1 MDLLVEHVGRRTFL
15 KLLGAAAPAVAASA
29 CSSVPPERIIP
40 YVVPPEDD
48 VPGVATWYASSCGEC
63 PAGCGTRVRT
73 REGRAVKIE
82 GNPEHPINRGRLC
95 IRGQAALQG
104 LYNPDRLRG
113 AHRREV
119 MPAGQSRLVPV
130 AWDDALVALTDR
142 VRMLRDEGRANRIA
156 IVTPL
161 ISGSLDRL
169 FDAWAKATGARRVRY
184 EPFGYE
190 AIRTASRLCFG
201 REAVPHFNLARADVL
216 VSFGADFLETWLSTV
231 EYTSAF
237 TDAHRLRDGRKSR
250 FVHVEPRRSLTASS
264 ADEWLASSPGTEML
278 VALAMI
284 QVIVGE
290 KRSQGPSNNDLKTVG
305 DLVAP
310 FSPDQ
315 VADRTGIPAQK
326 ITDLAR
332 SFSDPQAGAGRS
344 LAIGGGVSVSGS
356 NATGL
361 QAAIHLLNYVAGNV
375 GTTVRFGPDQSY
387 GRVNSYRDMV
397 DLVGALRSGEVELLI
412 TYDVNLAFTLPGAL
426 DAGAALQRVP
436 FVASFSNVL
445 DETATRANL
454 VLPTHSPLESWGDT
468 EPRSGV
474 RGVVQPVMQPLFDS
488 RHVGDMLIDVARRL
502 GDDVANDVPG
512 ENFFEYMRADWQ
524 AFHKQRSDG
533 SDFDEFW
540 AAALERGGVWSE
552 ATVQQVRLGAD
563 AARLTFEPATFDG
576 AADGLAVLP
585 YASLHFYDG
594 RGANRP
600 WLQEI
605 PDPVT
610 KAAWASWAEV
620 HPDTAKA
627 IGASDG
633 QLVTVESMHGKLEA
647 SLITNSQLRPGVVA
661 IPIGQGHTQYGR
673 YATGRGINPIAL
685 IDPAPEALSG
695 GTRWLSVRARLTP
708 RDLRRPVVRGQG
720 SEAQFD
726 REVARVVSLN
736 EAGGAGRAGGAGGA
750 VRGGGGAPPPVEE
763 KRAGE
768 NHRSLSPEHR
778 HPVHRWGMAIDLDAC
793 SGCNACVAACYA
805 ENNVP
810 VMGAEALQRSRTMSW
825 LRIERFVATTEPR
838 DSSPARPTT
847 NDQRPTTS
855 DIRFI
860 PVLCQHCDHAPC
872 ETVCP
877 VYATYHTD
885 EGLNAQI
892 YNRCVG
898 TRYCSNNCPYKVRRF
913 NWFEPEFP
921 EPLHLQLNPDVTV
934 RSVGVMEKCTFC
946 VQRIQ
951 EGKDRAKDE
960 SRNVRDG
967 EIVPACAQTCPGQ
980 AIVFGDLNDPAS
992 RVAQL
997 GRDARAYRLFDD
1009 LNTRPAVT
1017 YLAKVT
1023 R

>member
-1 MDLLVEHVGRRTFL
+1 LLKVMNDPLLEHVGRRTFL

-48 VPGVATWYASSCGEC
+48 VPGVAAWYASSCGEC

-130 AWDDALVALTDR
+130 AWDDALVALSDR

-169 FDAWAKATGARRVRY
+169 FDAWANATGARRVRY

-201 REAVPHFNLARADVL
+201 REAVPHFDLARAGVL

-237 TDAHRLRDGRKSR
+237 TDVHRLRDGRKSK

-290 KRSQGPSNNDLKTVG
+290 KRSQGPSNNDLKTIG

-375 GTTVRFGPDQSY
+375 GTTVRFGPNQSY
-387 GRVNSYRDMV
+387 GRVNPYRDMV
-397 DLVGALRSGEVELLI
+397 DLVGAVRSGEVELLI

-474 RGVVQPVMQPLFDS
+474 RGLVQPAMQPLFDS

-502 GDDVANDVPG
+502 GDDVANDVQG

-524 AFHKQRSDG
+524 AFHKRLSDG
-533 SDFDEFW
+533 SEFDEFW
-540 AAALERGGVWSE
+540 AAALERGGLWSE
-552 ATVQQVRLGAD
+552 ATVEQVRLGAD

-633 QLVTVESMHGKLEA
+633 QLVTIESMHGKLDA

-673 YATGRGINPIAL
+673 YATGRGINPIVL

-708 RDLRRPVVRGQG
+708 RDLRRPVMRSQG
-720 SEAQFD
+720 NEEQFD
-726 REVARVVSLN
+726 REIARVVSIN
-736 EAGGAGRAGGAGGA
+736 EVAGGGAPAAMPGGGQGIRGEASA
-750 VRGGGGAPPPVEE
+750 SVRGGGGAPPPVEE
-763 KRAGE
+763 RRPGG
-768 NHRSLSPEHR
+768 NHRSLSPEHS

-810 VMGAEALQRSRTMSW
+810 VMGPEALQRRRTMSW
-825 LRIERFVATTEPR
+825 LRIERFV
-838 DSSPARPTT
+838 
-847 NDQRPTTS
+847 TS
-855 DIRFI
+855 DVRFV
-860 PVLCQHCDHAPC
+860 PLLCQHCDHAPC

-992 RVAQL
+992 RVAQI

-1017 YLAKVT
+1017 YLKKVLQ
-1023 R
+1023 

>member
-1 MDLLVEHVGRRTFL
+1 MDPLVEHVGRRTFL

-113 AHRREV
+113 AHRREA
-119 MPAGQSRLVPV
+119 MPAGQSRLTPV

-161 ISGSLDRL
+161 ITGSLDRL
-169 FDAWAKATGARRVRY
+169 FDKWAKAIGARRVRY
-184 EPFGYE
+184 EPFAYE
-190 AIRTASRLCFG
+190 SIRTASRLCFG
-201 REAVPHFNLARADVL
+201 REAVPHFDFSRADVL
-216 VSFGADFLETWLSTV
+216 LSFGADFLETWLSTV
-231 EYTSAF
+231 EYASAF
-237 TDAHRLRDGRKSR
+237 TDAHRLHDGRKSR
-250 FVHVEPRRSLTASS
+250 FVHIEPRRSLTASS
-264 ADEWLASSPGTEML
+264 ADEWLASSPGAEVL

-290 KRSQGPSNNDLKTVG
+290 KRSQGPSNSDLKTIG

-310 FSPDQ
+310 FSPAQ

-356 NATGL
+356 NATSL

-387 GRVNSYRDMV
+387 GRVSSYRDMV

-426 DAGAALQRVP
+426 DAAAALQRVP
-436 FVASFSNVL
+436 FVASLSNVL
-445 DETATRANL
+445 NETVTQAHL
-454 VLPTHSPLESWGDT
+454 VLPTHSTLESWGDT

-474 RGVVQPVMQPLFDS
+474 RGLMQPVMQPLFDS
-488 RHVGDMLIDVARRL
+488 RHVGDTLIDVARRL

-512 ENFFEYMRADWQ
+512 ENFFEYLRADWQ
-524 AFHKQRSDG
+524 AFHKQLSDG
-533 SDFDEFW
+533 TDFDEFW
-540 AAALERGGVWSE
+540 AAALERGGVWTE
-552 ATVQQVRLGAD
+552 ATVERVRLGAD
-563 AARLTFEPATFDG
+563 VARLTFEPASFDG
-576 AADGLAVLP
+576 AADGLVVLP

-627 IGASDG
+627 IGAADG
-633 QLVTVESMHGKLEA
+633 QLVTVESMHGKLDA
-647 SLITNSQLRPGVVA
+647 SLLTNSQLRPGVVA

-673 YATGRGINPIAL
+673 YATGRGVNPIAL

-695 GTRWLSVRARLTP
+695 GTRWLSARAHLTP

-720 SEAQFD
+720 SEEQFD
-726 REVARVVSLN
+726 RDIARVISLN
-736 EAGGAGRAGGAGGA
+736 EAGRA
-750 VRGGGGAPPPVEE
+750 GGAPPPVEE
-763 KRAGE
+763 SRAE
-768 NHRSLSPEHR
+768 HRSLSPEHS

-825 LRIERFVATTEPR
+825 LRIERFV
-838 DSSPARPTT
+838 T
-847 NDQRPTTS
+847 NDV
-855 DIRFI
+855 RFV
-860 PVLCQHCDHAPC
+860 PLLCQHCDHAPC

-951 EGKDRAKDE
+951 EGKDHAKDE
-960 SRNVRDG
+960 NRTVRDG

-992 RVAQL
+992 RVSQI
-997 GRDARAYRLFDD
+997 GRDTRAYRLFDD

>member
-1 MDLLVEHVGRRTFL
+1 
-15 KLLGAAAPAVAASA
+15 
-29 CSSVPPERIIP
+29 
-40 YVVPPEDD
+40 
-48 VPGVATWYASSCGEC
+48 
-63 PAGCGTRVRT
+63 
-73 REGRAVKIE
+73 
-82 GNPEHPINRGRLC
+82 
-95 IRGQAALQG
+95 
-104 LYNPDRLRG
+104 
-113 AHRREV
+113 
-119 MPAGQSRLVPV
+119 MPAGRSRLSPV
-130 AWDDALVALTDR
+130 AWDDAIVALTDR
-142 VRMLRDEGRANRIA
+142 VRMLRDEGKANRIA

-161 ISGSLDRL
+161 ITGSLDRL
-169 FDAWAKATGARRVRY
+169 FDAWAKAIGGARRVRY

-201 REAVPHFNLARADVL
+201 REAVPHLDLARADVL

-231 EYTSAF
+231 EYTRAF
-237 TDAHRLRDGRKSR
+237 TEAHRLRDGRKSR
-250 FVHVEPRRSLTASS
+250 FVHVEPRRSLTASN

-284 QVIVGE
+284 QVIIEEG
-290 KRSQGPSNNDLKTVG
+290 RSQGPSNSDLKTIA
-305 DLVAP
+305 DLVAQ
-310 FSPDQ
+310 FSPDR

-326 ITDLAR
+326 IADLAR

-344 LAIGGGVSVSGS
+344 LALGGGVSVSGS

-387 GRVNSYRDMV
+387 GRLTPYRDIV
-397 DLVGALRSGEVELLI
+397 NLIGAVRSGEVDLLI
-412 TYDVNLAFTLPGAL
+412 TYDVNVAFTLPGAL
-426 DAGAALQRVP
+426 DVEGALQRVP
-436 FVASFSNVL
+436 FVASLSNVL
-445 DETATRANL
+445 NETAARAHL
-454 VLPTHSPLESWGDT
+454 VLPAHSTLESWGDT

-474 RGVVQPVMQPLFDS
+474 RGLMQPVMQPLFDS

-502 GDDVANDVPG
+502 GDDVADGVPG
-512 ENFFEYMRADWQ
+512 ENFFEYLRADWQ
-524 AFHKQRSDG
+524 VFHKRLSDG

-540 AAALERGGVWSE
+540 AAALERGGVWNE
-552 ATVQQVRLGAD
+552 ATVEKVGLSVD
-563 AARLTFEPATFDG
+563 AARLTFEPAAFDG
-576 AADGLAVLP
+576 AAEGLAVLP

-647 SLITNSQLRPGVVA
+647 SLLINSQLRPGVVA

-685 IDPAPEALSG
+685 IDPAPEPLSG

-720 SEAQFD
+720 NDEQFD
-726 REVARVVSLN
+726 REIARVVSLN
-736 EAGGAGRAGGAGGA
+736 QARGAGVAGGAG
-750 VRGGGGAPPPVEE
+750 ET
-763 KRAGE
+763 
-768 NHRSLSPEHR
+768 HRSLSPEHS
-778 HPVHRWGMAIDLDAC
+778 HPEHRWGMAIDLDAC

-810 VMGAEALQRSRTMSW
+810 VMGAEALQRGRTMSW
-825 LRIERFVATTEPR
+825 LRIERFV
-838 DSSPARPTT
+838 
-847 NDQRPTTS
+847 TS
-855 DIRFI
+855 DVRFI

-921 EPLHLQLNPDVTV
+921 EPLNLQLNPDVTV

-951 EGKDRAKDE
+951 EGKDHAKDE
-960 SRNVRDG
+960 KRTVRDG
-967 EIVPACAQTCPGQ
+967 DIVPACAQTCPGQ
-980 AIVFGDLNDPAS
+980 AIVFGDMNDPAS
-992 RVAQL
+992 RVSL
-997 GRDARAYRLFDD
+997 LVRDSRAYDLFED

>member
-1 MDLLVEHVGRRTFL
+1 

-29 CSSVPPERIIP
+29 CSPVPPERIIP

-63 PAGCGTRVRT
+63 PASCGTRVRT

-130 AWDDALVALTDR
+130 AWEDALVALTDR
-142 VRMLRDEGRANRIA
+142 VRMMRDEGRANRIA

-161 ISGSLDRL
+161 ITGSLDRL
-169 FDAWAKATGARRVRY
+169 FDAWAKAIGGARRVRY

-201 REAVPHFNLARADVL
+201 REAVPHFDFARANVV

-290 KRSQGPSNNDLKTVG
+290 KRSQGPSNNDLKTIG

-375 GTTVRFGPDQSY
+375 GTTVRFGPNQSY

-445 DETATRANL
+445 DETAARANL
-454 VLPTHSPLESWGDT
+454 VLPTHSTLESWGDT

-474 RGVVQPVMQPLFDS
+474 RGLVQPVMQPLFDS

-502 GDDVANDVPG
+502 GDDVANEVQG
-512 ENFFEYMRADWQ
+512 ENFFEYLRSDWQ
-524 AFHKQRSDG
+524 AFHKQLSDG

-540 AAALERGGVWSE
+540 AAALERGGLWSE
-552 ATVQQVRLGAD
+552 ATVEQVRLAAD
-563 AARLTFEPATFDG
+563 AARLTFEPAGFDG
-576 AADGLAVLP
+576 AADGLVVLP

-627 IGASDG
+627 IGATDG
-633 QLVTVESMHGKLEA
+633 QLVTVESMHGKLDA
-647 SLITNSQLRPGVVA
+647 SLLTNSQLRPGVVA

-673 YATGRGINPIAL
+673 YATGRGVNPIAL

-695 GTRWLSVRARLTP
+695 GVRWLSVKARVTP
-708 RDLRRPVVRGQG
+708 RDLRRPVGRSQG
-720 SEAQFD
+720 SEQQLD
-726 REVARVVSLN
+726 REIARVVSLN
-736 EAGGAGRAGGAGGA
+736 DVAGGGAPAAMPSRGQGIRREA
-750 VRGGGGAPPPVEE
+750 SASVRGGGGAPPPVEE
-763 KRAGE
+763 SRAE
-768 NHRSLSPEHR
+768 HRSLSPEHR

-825 LRIERFVATTEPR
+825 LRIERFVA
-838 DSSPARPTT
+838 
-847 NDQRPTTS
+847 NDV
-855 DIRFI
+855 RFV
-860 PVLCQHCDHAPC
+860 PLLCQHCDHAPC

-934 RSVGVMEKCTFC
+934 RTVGVMEKCTFC

-960 SRNVRDG
+960 NRPVRDG

-1017 YLAKVT
+1017 YLKKVLQ
-1023 R
+1023 

>member
-1 MDLLVEHVGRRTFL
+1 
-15 KLLGAAAPAVAASA
+15 
-29 CSSVPPERIIP
+29 
-40 YVVPPEDD
+40 
-48 VPGVATWYASSCGEC
+48 
-63 PAGCGTRVRT
+63 
-73 REGRAVKIE
+73 
-82 GNPEHPINRGRLC
+82 
-95 IRGQAALQG
+95 
-104 LYNPDRLRG
+104 
-113 AHRREV
+113 
-119 MPAGQSRLVPV
+119 
-130 AWDDALVALTDR
+130 
-142 VRMLRDEGRANRIA
+142 
-156 IVTPL
+156 
-161 ISGSLDRL
+161 
-169 FDAWAKATGARRVRY
+169 VRY

-190 AIRTASRLCFG
+190 AIRAASRRCFG
-201 REAVPHFNLARADVL
+201 REAVPHFDLARANVL

-231 EYTSAF
+231 EYTSAL

-250 FVHVEPRRSLTASS
+250 FIHVEPRRSLTASS

-290 KRSQGPSNNDLKTVG
+290 KRSQGPSNNDLKTIG

-375 GTTVRFGPDQSY
+375 GTTVRFGPNQSY

-436 FVASFSNVL
+436 FVAGFSNVL
-445 DETATRANL
+445 DETAARANL

-474 RGVVQPVMQPLFDS
+474 RGLVQPVMQPLFDS

-502 GDDVANDVPG
+502 GDDVANEVQG
-512 ENFFEYMRADWQ
+512 ENFFEYLRSDWQ
-524 AFHKQRSDG
+524 AFHKQLSDG

-540 AAALERGGVWSE
+540 AAALERGGLWSE
-552 ATVQQVRLGAD
+552 ATVEQVRLAAD
-563 AARLTFEPATFDG
+563 AARLTFEPAGFDG
-576 AADGLAVLP
+576 AADGLVVLP

-627 IGASDG
+627 IGATDG
-633 QLVTVESMHGKLEA
+633 QLVTVESMHGKLDA
-647 SLITNSQLRPGVVA
+647 SLLTNSQLRPGVVA

-673 YATGRGINPIAL
+673 YATGRGVNPIAL

-695 GTRWLSVRARLTP
+695 GVRWLSVKARVTP
-708 RDLRRPVVRGQG
+708 RDLRRPVGRSQG
-720 SEAQFD
+720 SEQQLD
-726 REVARVVSLN
+726 REIARVVSLN
-736 EAGGAGRAGGAGGA
+736 DVAGGGAPAAMPSRGQGIRGEA
-750 VRGGGGAPPPVEE
+750 SASVRGGGGAPPPVEE
-763 KRAGE
+763 SRAE
-768 NHRSLSPEHR
+768 HRSLSPEHR

-825 LRIERFVATTEPR
+825 LRIERFVA
-838 DSSPARPTT
+838 
-847 NDQRPTTS
+847 NDV
-855 DIRFI
+855 RFV
-860 PVLCQHCDHAPC
+860 PLLCQHCDHAPC

-934 RSVGVMEKCTFC
+934 RTVGVMEKCTFC

-960 SRNVRDG
+960 NRPVRDG

-992 RVAQL
+992 RVSQI

>member
-1 MDLLVEHVGRRTFL
+1 MSSLVEQVGRRTFL

-113 AHRREV
+113 AHRRDV

-161 ISGSLDRL
+161 VTGSLDRL
-169 FDAWAKATGARRVRY
+169 FDAWAKAIGGARRLRY

-201 REAVPHFNLARADVL
+201 REAVPHFDFSRADVL
-216 VSFGADFLETWLSTV
+216 ISFGADFLETWLSTV

-278 VALAMI
+278 VALAMVK
-284 QVIVGE
+284 VIVGE
-290 KRSQGPSNNDLKTVG
+290 RRAQGPSNNELKTIG

-315 VADRTGIPAQK
+315 VADRTGVPAQK
-326 ITDLAR
+326 IADLAR

-375 GTTVRFGPDQSY
+375 GATVRFGPDHSF
-387 GRVNSYRDMV
+387 GRVSSYRDMV

-426 DAGAALQRVP
+426 DVGAALQRVP
-436 FVASFSNVL
+436 FVASLTNAL

-454 VLPTHSPLESWGDT
+454 VLPTHGPLESWGDT

-474 RGVVQPVMQPLFDS
+474 RGLMQPVMQPLFDS
-488 RHVGDMLIDVARRL
+488 RHVGDMLIDLARRL
-502 GDDVANDVPG
+502 GDDVANDIPG
-512 ENFFEYMRADWQ
+512 ENFFEYIRADWQ
-524 AFHKQRSDG
+524 TFHKQLSDG

-552 ATVQQVRLGAD
+552 ATVEKVRLGAD
-563 AARLTFEPATFDG
+563 AARLTFESASFDG
-576 AADGLAVLP
+576 AVDGLSVLP

-633 QLVTVESMHGKLEA
+633 QLVTIESMHGKLDA
-647 SLITNSQLRPGVVA
+647 SLIINSQLRPGVVA

-685 IDPAPEALSG
+685 IDPAPETLSG
-695 GTRWLSVRARLTP
+695 STRWLSARARLTP
-708 RDLRRPVVRGQG
+708 RDLRRPLVRGQG
-720 SEAQFD
+720 SEEQFD
-726 REVARVVSLN
+726 REIARAVSLN
-736 EAGGAGRAGGAGGA
+736 EAGRAGGAGG
-750 VRGGGGAPPPVEE
+750 GAPAATPN
-763 KRAGE
+763 RRDE
-768 NHRSLSPEHR
+768 NGARSLQASEHRSLSPEHS

-810 VMGAEALQRSRTMSW
+810 VMGAEALQRNRTMSW
-825 LRIERFVATTEPR
+825 LRIERFVA
-838 DSSPARPTT
+838 
-847 NDQRPTTS
+847 NDV
-855 DIRFI
+855 RFV
-860 PVLCQHCDHAPC
+860 PLLCQHCDHAPC

-960 SRNVRDG
+960 NRTVRDG
-967 EIVPACAQTCPGQ
+967 EVVPACAQTCPGQ

-992 RVAQL
+992 RVAQV